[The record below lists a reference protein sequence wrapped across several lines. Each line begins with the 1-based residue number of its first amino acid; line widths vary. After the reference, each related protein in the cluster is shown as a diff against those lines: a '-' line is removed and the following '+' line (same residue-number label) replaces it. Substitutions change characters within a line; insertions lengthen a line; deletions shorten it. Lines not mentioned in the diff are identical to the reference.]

1 MTITPDT
8 TLADHLIALEMRLL
22 DPVVRRDPQ
31 VVGELLD
38 PAFYEFGRSGV
49 VWHRQALLDALGDE
63 DDATIS
69 AHGFEA
75 HELADGVMLL
85 TYHSERVVML
95 VSKQRALRSS
105 VWVRGADGQ
114 WRLRFH
120 QGTPAA

>member
-1 MTITPDT
+1 MTTTPDT

-114 WRLRFH
+114 WRMRFH